1 MRLWQK
7 IFLCTLL
14 LTVCSVNLIVFLL
27 LTNNYHQAI
36 QQQKQIAVTQ
46 HISMI
51 NSIQNAINY
60 EKLKISLLI
69 LDQEYV
75 KNTVLEI
82 LSQNSNNAISFWIY
96 DQNQNQL
103 SSGDCPWNFQPL
115 LQQAGQSEDYQTQLV
130 RKDSQ
135 THLLVASK
143 VILNYETYYL
153 SSAFDITNL
162 EQSYTQQIRSTQ
174 WLSMLCSISIA
185 GVLMVFVQILL
196 RPLQRINQGTKEI
209 AQGNYQ
215 KRLNCKGS
223 TEISELAANMNQ
235 MAGAIQE
242 KIDDLE
248 QVAEN
253 RQQFI
258 ANLAH
263 EMKTPLTSILGF
275 ADIIRIK
282 KDLSEQERQEYAGII
297 VKETKRLSGLSG
309 KLMEL
314 ILVGQEKLQMQETE
328 LNQLLQEVME
338 SFQPILQ
345 SHKIQ
350 IQQQLEGGRMQ
361 MEPELFRSMVYNILE
376 NAIKASPAGSTIWIS
391 QNNLD
396 NGEVTISIKDQ
407 GMGISKEDLKKV
419 TEPFYMVDKSRSR
432 KAGGAG
438 LGLALCE
445 KIAQMHHGSIQIES
459 QLGEGTTV
467 TIHLERGKKN

>member
-14 LTVCSVNLIVFLL
+14 LTVCSVNLIIFLL
-27 LTNNYHQAI
+27 LTNNYRQTI
-36 QQQKQIAVTQ
+36 QQQKQVAFTQ

-82 LSQNSNNAISFWIY
+82 LSKNNNDAVSFWIY
-96 DQNQNQL
+96 DQNQNQI
-103 SSGDCPWNFQPL
+103 SSGDCPWSFQPL
-115 LQQAGQSEDYQTQLV
+115 LQQAEQSDDYQTQLV
-130 RKDSQ
+130 RTDSKS
-135 THLLVASK
+135 HLLITSK

-162 EQSYTQQIRSTQ
+162 EQSYQQQIRSTQ
-174 WLSMLCSISIA
+174 WLSMLCSIFIA
-185 GVLMVFVQILL
+185 GVLMIFVQILL

-215 KRLNCKGS
+215 KRLSCKGS
-223 TEISELAANMNQ
+223 TEISELASNMNQ
-235 MAGAIQE
+235 MADSIQE

-314 ILVGQEKLQMQETE
+314 ILVGQEKLQIQETE
-328 LNQLLQEVME
+328 LNQLLQEVVE

-345 SHKIQ
+345 NHKIQ

-376 NAIKASPAGSTIWIS
+376 NAIKASPAGSTIWIF

-396 NGEVTISIKDQ
+396 NGEITISIKDQ

-445 KIAQMHHGSIQIES
+445 KIAQLHHGNIQIES

>member
-1 MRLWQK
+1 
-7 IFLCTLL
+7 
-14 LTVCSVNLIVFLL
+14 
-27 LTNNYHQAI
+27 
-36 QQQKQIAVTQ
+36 
-46 HISMI
+46 
-51 NSIQNAINY
+51 
-60 EKLKISLLI
+60 
-69 LDQEYV
+69 
-75 KNTVLEI
+75 
-82 LSQNSNNAISFWIY
+82 
-96 DQNQNQL
+96 
-103 SSGDCPWNFQPL
+103 
-115 LQQAGQSEDYQTQLV
+115 
-130 RKDSQ
+130 
-135 THLLVASK
+135 
-143 VILNYETYYL
+143 
-153 SSAFDITNL
+153 
-162 EQSYTQQIRSTQ
+162 
-174 WLSMLCSISIA
+174 
-185 GVLMVFVQILL
+185 
-196 RPLQRINQGTKEI
+196 
-209 AQGNYQ
+209 
-215 KRLNCKGS
+215 
-223 TEISELAANMNQ
+223 MNQ
-235 MAGAIQE
+235 MADSIQE

-328 LNQLLQEVME
+328 LNQLLQEVVE

-345 SHKIQ
+345 NHKIQ

-376 NAIKASPAGSTIWIS
+376 NAIKASPAGSTIWIF

-396 NGEVTISIKDQ
+396 NGEITISIKDQ

-445 KIAQMHHGSIQIES
+445 KIAQLHHGNIQIES

-467 TIHLERGKKN
+467 TIHLERGKMN